1 MASSRYHTHVHPG
14 PEGLALDARRI
25 LDDVLSAL
33 QGARKMNGPDAPDAE
48 CLDGGHCQRGD
59 GAHARRL
66 AGARSTPAAHSTPC
80 LDRDD
85 CDCGLDSETEP
96 PLIISKA
103 EIH

>member
-33 QGARKMNGPDAPDAE
+33 QGARKMNAPDAPDASALMAAIANE
-48 CLDGGHCQRGD
+48 AMARMQE
-59 GAHARRL
+59 ARR
-66 AGARSTPAAHSTPC
+66 RSKHAAAAFDALP
-80 LDRDD
+80 DRDD

>member
-33 QGARKMNGPDAPDAE
+33 QGARKMNGPDAPDASALMAAIANE
-48 CLDGGHCQRGD
+48 
-59 GAHARRL
+59 AMARMQEGSPALEARL
-66 AGARSTPAAHSTPC
+66 QQHSTPC